1 MISTNI
7 YGQRFHERVE
17 QKPKYPQ
24 KEKQKIDKTLATEDN
39 G

>member
-7 YGQRFHERVE
+7 YGQRFHEK
-17 QKPKYPQ
+17 QQQPKYP
-24 KEKQKIDKTLATEDN
+24 KKTKQKIDKTVPNEDN